1 MIRRQP
7 RSTLFPYTTL
17 FRSVCLPA
25 ATPAVAASAEPLPAG
40 ASTMSGE
47 RATGYLAPGDAGAD
61 VTGEAVA
68 ERAQLVLTSTLRT
81 AMSAGTLG
89 NPATLTR
96 FLTRASD
103 ALTVD
108 EGTTLGD
115 LRTLAGTLGDL
126 SGDAVQRTGLPVA
139 QVGYVPA
146 GRDRK

>member
-81 AMSAGTLG
+81 AMSTGTLG
-89 NPATLTR
+89 NTATLTP

-103 ALTVD
+103 ALAVD
-108 EGTTLGD
+108 GTTKI
-115 LRTLAGTLGDL
+115 
-126 SGDAVQRTGLPVA
+126 
-139 QVGYVPA
+139 
-146 GRDRK
+146 GRAHV

>member
-81 AMSAGTLG
+81 AMSAGTLRK
-89 NPATLTR
+89 PAPPNRVLTPGPDAPTL
-96 FLTRASD
+96 AG
-103 ALTVD
+103 
-108 EGTTLGD
+108 ETTPGD
-115 LRTLAGTLGDL
+115 LRPLAGTLGDL
-126 SGDAVQRTGLPVA
+126 SGDAGEGIGL
-139 QVGYVPA
+139 
-146 GRDRK
+146 